1 MPDETSSDSTDF
13 DNMVKDIE
21 ARSFARSNDEL
32 KKKNDELEKRLTA
45 IENRERKRVNTPWGV
60 YDKGTANFLYI
71 VLILTLIGIGGGLWW
86 TYTYEKLWFAPLP

>member
-1 MPDETSSDSTDF
+1 MSDETSSDSTDS

-21 ARSFARSNDEL
+21 ARSFARS
-32 KKKNDELEKRLTA
+32 NDELEKRLTA